1 MRKILLIIA
10 FIIFANP
17 LASNVDV
24 LPDLFGYILIM
35 VMLSKHTYYDAQ
47 AKSAYKC
54 TRNMAIVSAFK
65 LASVYISTMVVDDT
79 ISLVFSFVFFTVE
92 LVFGIPFL
100 LKLFEYCSQRALK
113 SENMKAIK
121 IVDGVKIATVVLFG
135 VRLLL
140 ATAPDFI
147 LLTAHDPLSL
157 YDSDLSHFRPVLI
170 VLSVLISSI
179 ITLAWLPLESYFFAV
194 TFTKREASLASE
206 ELSEK
211 LTNKRLQFNLSLQ
224 GKMLPVLA
232 VLSLF
237 VFELKIDNIDIF
249 FNTALIFGFI
259 AIYVFLLIKKYVRF
273 DKLLYPLIGVTAVQF
288 IFNII
293 VKMKTRAFFEKYTLS
308 SVFEVSQAE
317 TDYYSIIPFSAVS
330 WLLFVGAFV
339 LSMLLLLRSAK
350 NTLNDHIEVCLP
362 YADREYTVGE
372 FKKRAKLLF
381 ILPTV
386 ACSLVAVISPVV
398 LALMPRIDEL
408 TKVTIFGT
416 VINLPLFPSLVP
428 LQLIL
433 TLGFVAL
440 FIYSLV
446 VINDQV
452 YKKLYYKISLD

>member
-1 MRKILLIIA
+1 
-10 FIIFANP
+10 
-17 LASNVDV
+17 
-24 LPDLFGYILIM
+24 
-35 VMLSKHTYYDAQ
+35 
-47 AKSAYKC
+47 
-54 TRNMAIVSAFK
+54 
-65 LASVYISTMVVDDT
+65 
-79 ISLVFSFVFFTVE
+79 
-92 LVFGIPFL
+92 
-100 LKLFEYCSQRALK
+100 
-113 SENMKAIK
+113 
-121 IVDGVKIATVVLFG
+121 
-135 VRLLL
+135 
-140 ATAPDFI
+140 
-147 LLTAHDPLSL
+147 
-157 YDSDLSHFRPVLI
+157 
-170 VLSVLISSI
+170 
-179 ITLAWLPLESYFFAV
+179 
-194 TFTKREASLASE
+194 
-206 ELSEK
+206 
-211 LTNKRLQFNLSLQ
+211 
-224 GKMLPVLA
+224 MLPVLA

-237 VFELKIDNIDIF
+237 VFEFKIDNIDIF
-249 FNTALIFGFI
+249 FNTALILGFI
-259 AIYVFLLIKKYVRF
+259 VIYVFLLIKKYVRF

-308 SVFEVSQAE
+308 SVLEVSQAE
-317 TDYYSIIPFSAVS
+317 TDYYSIVPFSAVS
-330 WLLFVGAFV
+330 WLFFVGAFV

-350 NTLNDHIEVCLP
+350 KTLNDHIEVCLP

-386 ACSLVAVISPVV
+386 ACSLVAVISPIV

-416 VINLPLFPSLVP
+416 VINLPLLPSLVP